1 MTPIRSFAV
10 AALCALFTVTQS
22 LAQVVVKGVPI
33 GGADANALPPIERK
47 IDAKAKAIYHRA
59 KAETAKLDGVQFDGQ
74 MRFEGGTEGI
84 NVGMPE
90 EVRARKRYRIRFVGD
105 AGDAKPG
112 MLPPHAVRI
121 ETLDGPQQGR
131 VLVLNGGKLRQ
142 IDDKAKTFIEASGVG
157 ASGFGGGS
165 AQMLWA
171 MAASACPEWYRGMS
185 APVEMGEPVVL
196 ELVGTA
202 TVDDLECDLVK
213 VVREIAI
220 GVVDGSDEGDMRTEK
235 MPMTETIAFAR
246 ADGLPRRFGM
256 EFPGAMVAADGEDD
270 GEDGGEDGGEDDAMP
285 AMPTPVVTLVGLKVY
300 PKAAAGEAAKGAG
313 PKLDD
318 ALFALET
325 TEALKEKGFKEVEF
339 EMPGF
344 PIDLAA
350 GDGGDAK
357 AMPAP
362 PGLTVKVGD
371 PAPDFKLTDLD
382 GKEVTLASL
391 KGKVVLLDF
400 WATWCGP
407 CVAAMPT
414 MQKLH
419 DEYQSKGVV
428 VLGVNTWEQM
438 PQAAKDYIAKKNY
451 TYGCLLKGDELAE
464 AYGVPGIPTLVVIG
478 KDGKVVEIEVGLA
491 DPSGAGLRKV
501 LDAALGGK

>member
-1 MTPIRSFAV
+1 MSLLRMTPIRSFAV
-10 AALCALFTVTQS
+10 AALCALSTVS
-22 LAQVVVKGVPI
+22 LSSAQVVVKGVPI
-33 GGADANALPPIERK
+33 GGADAKALPPIERK
-47 IDAKAKAIYHRA
+47 IDAKAKAIYDRA

-74 MRFEGGTEGI
+74 MRLEGGTDGI

-90 EVRARKRYRIRFVGD
+90 EVRARKRYRIRFVGET
-105 AGDAKPG
+105 GDAKPG

-131 VLVLNGGKLRQ
+131 VMVLNGGRLRQ
-142 IDDKAKTFIEASGVG
+142 IDDKAKTFVQVSG
-157 ASGFGGGS
+157 ADGGS
-165 AQMLWA
+165 AQMLFG

-213 VVREIAI
+213 VVREIEI
-220 GVVDGSDEGDMRTEK
+220 GVVDGPDEGDMRTEK

-256 EFPGAMVAADGEDD
+256 EFPGATVAAD
-270 GEDGGEDGGEDDAMP
+270 GEDGGEDDAMP

-318 ALFALET
+318 ALFALESA
-325 TEALKEKGFKEVEF
+325 EALKEKGFKEVEF

-344 PIDLAA
+344 PMDLAA
-350 GDGGDAK
+350 GDGEGGDAK
-357 AMPAP
+357 AVPAP

-428 VLGVNTWEQM
+428 VLGVNTWEQK
-438 PQAAKDYIAKKNY
+438 PQAAKDYIAKKKY
-451 TYGCLLKGDELAE
+451 TYGCLLKGDDLAK